1 MIFDRKTH
9 RLCIHIAKRRED
21 ILLCEYLQS
30 EFRMILRRSIVER
43 PIAGILP
50 KPSNIV
56 KESDDL
62 SNSHIVRMASKM
74 LGKCA
79 GMCRHIAGMNLLE
92 LNAAHDLGVIG
103 TKGAHIGIHPC
114 VHFMQEFFHLRSS
127 FHVHRPDHPSSGGT

>member
-1 MIFDRKTH
+1 
-9 RLCIHIAKRRED
+9 
-21 ILLCEYLQS
+21 
-30 EFRMILRRSIVER
+30 MILRRSIIER
-43 PIAGILP
+43 PIAGILA
-50 KPSNIV
+50 KASHIV

-62 SNSHIVRMASKM
+62 SNSHIVRIAAEM

-92 LNAAHDLGVIG
+92 LNPAHHLGVIG

-127 FHVHRPDHPSSGGT
+127 FHVHRPTQPSSGGT

>member
-1 MIFDRKTH
+1 
-9 RLCIHIAKRRED
+9 
-21 ILLCEYLQS
+21 
-30 EFRMILRRSIVER
+30 MILRRSIVER

-92 LNAAHDLGVIG
+92 LNAAHDLGVIRSEG
-103 TKGAHIGIHPC
+103 THIGDHPA
-114 VHFMQEFFHLRSS
+114 VHLRQHILHLRSS
-127 FHVHRPDHPSSGGT
+127 FHVHTPNQPFAGAV